1 MGVLAGGR
9 PLLNP
14 LHLGCVDGSSHVD
27 PSEQLIAHS
36 LGTLFHGPGQV
47 LHTQLDFAGEL
58 LACCLEPKVVFA
70 EGVTE
75 FNRVTLVELPLVT
88 EG

>member
-1 MGVLAGGR
+1 MGIFAGSR

-14 LHLGCVDGSSHVD
+14 LHLGCIDGCRHVD
-27 PSEQLIAHS
+27 LSEQFIAHI
-36 LGTLFHGPGQV
+36 LGTLFHGQSKV
-47 LHTQLDFAGEL
+47 LYSQLDVAGEL
-58 LACCLEPKVVFA
+58 LACCLKPKVVFA

-75 FNRVTLVELPLVT
+75 FNQVALVELPLVS